1 MRTQTYVIFC
11 SNQLRGILI
20 LIMSSSPQSRP
31 PWRYPRAHLDG
42 TNPIVLRFSNGQHI
56 GANLQVISVAGGLL
70 SLPKS
75 VDQGSR
81 VRLMFLTEG
90 GFVYGGAE
98 MLPPVSDRLQPFR
111 FTSLPADDQRRVGA
125 LIGERSQNKSELAWM
140 EKLRAASAQHN
151 EPAFWRF
158 KLAGVIG
165 LLAIGL
171 AIAAYLLHF
180 GLLK

>member
-1 MRTQTYVIFC
+1 
-11 SNQLRGILI
+11 
-20 LIMSSSPQSRP
+20 MSSSPQSPP

-42 TNPIVLRFSNGQHI
+42 NNPIVLRFPNGQRI
-56 GANLQVISVAGGLL
+56 GANLQVISVTGGLL
-70 SLPKS
+70 SLSKS

-81 VRLMFLTEG
+81 VRLMFLTEAG
-90 GFVYGGAE
+90 SVLGGAE

-111 FTSLPADDQRRVGA
+111 FISLPADDQRRVGA
-125 LIGERSQNKSELAWM
+125 LIGEWSQNKSELAWI

-158 KLAGVIG
+158 KLARVIG
-165 LLAIGL
+165 LLTIGL
-171 AIAAYLLHF
+171 AIAVYLLHF